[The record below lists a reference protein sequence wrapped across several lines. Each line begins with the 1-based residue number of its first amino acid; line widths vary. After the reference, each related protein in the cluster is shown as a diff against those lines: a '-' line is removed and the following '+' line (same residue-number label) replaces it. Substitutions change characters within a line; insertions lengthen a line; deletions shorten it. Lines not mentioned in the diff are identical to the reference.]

1 MMDQEMFCPAPEV
14 AVFGYAFSHRKTC
27 DMIVKLVTLGIR
39 VKCVFAAPKIELDI
53 PKPVHKIKL
62 RHSEGIHP
70 LWLCRALDID
80 YYETGHN
87 NKSFIEKAVKKYNV
101 NLGII
106 AGARILDSDVI
117 DLFKHGI
124 INLHNGILPK
134 NRGLDCVLHAVMHDL
149 PQGVTAHLID
159 GKIDAG
165 KILYIKE
172 LKLYHDDTIL
182 DVQERLIE
190 EEINIIDKAVWLAI
204 NDQAYVSEDPLGAYH
219 SRMDKFGEHH
229 VLMRWGSYLKAQ
241 LGGK

>member
-1 MMDQEMFCPAPEV
+1 MHQEMFFPAPEV

-53 PKPVHKIKL
+53 PKPEHKIKL
-62 RHSEGIHP
+62 RHADGIHP
-70 LWLCRALDID
+70 LELCRALDIA
-80 YYETGHN
+80 YYEIEHN
-87 NKSFIEKAVKKYNV
+87 NAHFIYQAVKKYNV
-101 NLGII
+101 NLGVI
-106 AGARILDSDVI
+106 AGARILSNDVI
-117 DLFKHGI
+117 GLFKHGI
-124 INLHNGILPK
+124 INCHNGILPK
-134 NRGLDCVLHAVMHDL
+134 NRGLDCVLYAVMNDL

-159 GKIDAG
+159 SQIDAG

-190 EEINIIDKAVWLAI
+190 EEINIIDKAIWIAI
-204 NDQAYVSEDPLGAYH
+204 NDQAYVSEDPLGTYH
-219 SRMDKFGEHH
+219 SRMNKFEEHH